1 MVLIP
6 PDGDDD
12 GCENEHK
19 HSRQLHDGGDV
30 DRAERVT
37 SRHRVCDF
45 VQGCAGCDAQLGVSQ
60 SGKRSKC
67 DFHEGEDRAHDGDD
81 GHGHHFI
88 VGFLVFLFRWN
99 LDGSGKSHDGCGTT
113 NAGTASH
120 QNGQLRVNAELTGDV
135 VAHDDGERHHN
146 SGNRQAF
153 DALRE
158 QHLQVELESE
168 QNNTQ
173 AEQLVGNQ
181 SCCVFHTGL
190 MLW

>member
-99 LDGSGKSHDGCGTT
+99 LDGSGKSHDAAAPQMPVPPATRMASCGSTP
-113 NAGTASH
+113 S
-120 QNGQLRVNAELTGDV
+120 LRA
-135 VAHDDGERHHN
+135 
-146 SGNRQAF
+146 
-153 DALRE
+153 
-158 QHLQVELESE
+158 
-168 QNNTQ
+168 
-173 AEQLVGNQ
+173 
-181 SCCVFHTGL
+181 
-190 MLW
+190 ML